1 MTATTGALPHGG
13 AFAGST
19 QRLDAEYVLPLR
31 WSGRAEHELG
41 ELAAYLRLISDQL
54 HVTVVDGSDPDVFD
68 RHAAAFGD
76 TGVRHVRPEPWPG
89 RNGKVAGVVTGVRL
103 ARSEFVVVADD
114 DVRYGPGELRDV
126 LEALDDAD
134 VVVPQNA
141 YSPLPWHARWD
152 TARTLVNRATWGDS
166 PGTLGLRRSLF
177 TAMGGYDGDVL
188 YENLQLV
195 RTAEAAG
202 GRVAAAPWLYVRRL
216 PPTAAHFRS
225 QRVRQAYDD
234 FAQPARLAVEATWLP
249 LLVLGALRPKLF
261 GLAAASL
268 LAGSVG
274 VAEAGR
280 RRARGARHFPAD
292 GALWAPL
299 WVLERSVCVW
309 LAIGARARG
318 GVRYAGSRVPHAARR
333 PRPRVT
339 GWRESS

>member
-1 MTATTGALPHGG
+1 MTAGPEAVAHRAVPVRGA
-13 AFAGST
+13 
-19 QRLDAEYVLPLR
+19 QRLDGEYVLPVR
-31 WSGRAEHELG
+31 WSGRPGHELE
-41 ELAAYLRLISDQL
+41 ELAAYLRGLSGQL
-54 HVTVVDGSDPDVFD
+54 HVTVVDGSAPEEFA
-68 RHAAAFGD
+68 RHAAALGG
-76 TGVRHVRPEPWPG
+76 TGVRHVPPEPWPG
-89 RNGKVAGVVTGVRL
+89 RNRKVAGVVTGVRA

-126 LEALDDAD
+126 LEALQDAD
-134 VVVPQNA
+134 VVVPHNVFA
-141 YSPLPWHARWD
+141 PVPWHARWD
-152 TARTLVNRATWGDS
+152 TARVLLNRATWGDS
-166 PGTLGLRRSLF
+166 PGTLGVRRSLF

-188 YENLQLV
+188 YENLQLL
-195 RTAEAAG
+195 RTARAAG
-202 GRVAAAPWLYVRRL
+202 GRVVSAPWVYVRRL

-234 FAQPARLAVEATWLP
+234 FAQPARLLVEASWLP

-261 GLAAASL
+261 GLPAASL
-268 LAGSVG
+268 LAGSVA

-280 RRARGARHFPAD
+280 RRARGTRHFPAD

-318 GVRYAGSRVPHAARR
+318 GVRYCGERLPRAGRR

-339 GWRESS
+339 GWREGS